1 VAVQVRNEVEKNM
14 AEISASLVK
23 ELREMTGLGMMECK
37 RALAETDGDIKKAEE
52 LMRIKSGAKASKA
65 ASRQAAEGTIGV
77 YISDDAKVGALVEF
91 NCETDFAARNVDLLA
106 MAAALAKNV
115 GSENPAD
122 VAALMSTHIDGEVAE
137 SKRAALV
144 QKIGEN
150 MNVRRFVRVGGSGS
164 KVVSYVHGGGRIGV
178 LVEFDGNADI
188 ARDVAMHLAASV
200 ASTRAVCVSRDEV
213 PAELIEGERK
223 IFAAQAAE
231 SGKPADIVAR
241 MVDGRINK
249 FLAEVALLDQ
259 PFVKDPEQTVDKILK
274 AANTKVH
281 SFQMYVVGEGIEK
294 KAVDYAAEVAAAVKG
309 L

>member
-1 VAVQVRNEVEKNM
+1 M

-77 YISDDAKVGALVEF
+77 YVSTDATIGALVEF
-91 NCETDFAARNVDLLA
+91 NCETDFAARNIDLLA

-122 VAALMSTHIDGEVAE
+122 VAALMNTHIDGEVAE

-150 MNVRRFVRVGGSGS
+150 MNVRRFVRVDGGGGGVGASS

-178 LVEFDGNADI
+178 LVEFEGNGDI

-213 PAELIEGERK
+213 PAELIENERK

-231 SGKPADIVAR
+231 SGKPADIVAK
-241 MVDGRINK
+241 MVEGRINK
-249 FLAEVALLDQ
+249 YLAEVTLLGQ
-259 PFVKDPEQTVDKILK
+259 PFVKDPEQTVEKILK
-274 AANTKVH
+274 AANTTVK

>member
-1 VAVQVRNEVEKNM
+1 M

-77 YISDDAKVGALVEF
+77 YVAADATVGALVEF

-122 VAALMSTHIDGEVAE
+122 VAALMNTHIDGEVAE
-137 SKRAALV
+137 AKRAALV

-150 MNVRRFVRVGGSGS
+150 MNVRRFVRVGGSSS

-178 LVEFDGNADI
+178 LVEFDGNGDI

-213 PAELIEGERK
+213 PAELIENERK
-223 IFAAQAAE
+223 IFSAQAAE
-231 SGKPADIVAR
+231 SGKPADIVAK
-241 MVDGRINK
+241 MVEGRINK
-249 FLAEVALLDQ
+249 YLAEVTLLGQ
-259 PFVKDPEQTVDKILK
+259 PFVKDPEQTVEKILK
-274 AANTKVH
+274 AANTTVK

>member
-1 VAVQVRNEVEKNM
+1 MN
-14 AEISASLVK
+14 
-23 ELREMTGLGMMECK
+23 
-37 RALAETDGDIKKAEE
+37 
-52 LMRIKSGAKASKA
+52 
-65 ASRQAAEGTIGV
+65 
-77 YISDDAKVGALVEF
+77 
-91 NCETDFAARNVDLLA
+91 
-106 MAAALAKNV
+106 
-115 GSENPAD
+115 
-122 VAALMSTHIDGEVAE
+122 THIDGEVAE
-137 SKRAALV
+137 AKRAALV

-178 LVEFDGNADI
+178 LVEFDGTADT

-274 AANTKVH
+274 AANTKLKRR
-281 SFQMYVVGEGIEK
+281 SPSRK
-294 KAVDYAAEVAAAVKG
+294 R
-309 L
+309 